1 MAMASSSKR
10 TKKNTRIGGRTGKE
24 IAGLYDLEDTIGEGH
39 FAVVKMARHVFTGE
53 RVAVKVIDKLK
64 FDSSTRVQTL
74 QEVRLMKLVQ
84 HPNVVRL
91 YEVIDTPSKLYLILE
106 LADGGDLYDYIMK
119 HEQGL
124 TETLAKKYFRQ
135 IVNAIQYCHKL
146 HVVHRDLKPENAVF
160 FEKLEMVKLTDFGF
174 SNKFSPG
181 QSLQTSCGSLAYSA
195 PEILLGDAYD
205 APAVDIW
212 SLGVILYML
221 VCGAAPFQE
230 ANDSETLT
238 MIMDCKYTF
247 PKHISSQCKKLISS
261 MLQRNPMHR
270 ACLDEIILHPW
281 LDEVKNVDSVPEWEQ
296 LPLVSREHLS
306 EEEHAYIINKM
317 VNGGVGIKEEII
329 EALDRDDYNHITATY
344 FLLAERKLRAQRHDL
359 IKKTNSKEV
368 DMTASFPLTPTR
380 NIVEASRKTVQ
391 ASCSTVESLL
401 SPEDK
406 QGFSSTG
413 KSYRIRQCSIVEEE
427 EEEENEEIIHEELDD
442 IDFKLPQRGL
452 SHHSSTSSLA
462 SVVASSLHLTL
473 ETDKSLI
480 EAPAPFPVTSQ
491 IGTGSLS
498 RQGSLRRSSGSS
510 PCSERK
516 SAPESPDTDNSLGS
530 SPARYSSKLNCQS
543 RKVPIVKSSPQHTQ
557 SGPVLNQIHEEEAEV
572 DQFPSK
578 FSSATV
584 MRRFEQRRLA
594 HKSRTQSCSSS
605 EASDDDSEKKRYDK
619 RTPPPKDDDNT
630 DPGGSSGA
638 GGFNNSSS
646 GGSGNNFGDDM
657 GRGSTRRGS
666 EGSGTGGSGG
676 GRGLPSKADDVNS
689 NRRHRHQS
697 RLRQS
702 HSLNRISELHE
713 ADFASSP
720 SIGPSIYV
728 RNDSLRSSSRD
739 DSSHNSSDGELEPPT
754 HSGSKSRVNMRI
766 LEQKLNKIQEE
777 SNNNIHKNAGS
788 EHKFG
793 MKDSLKTID
802 KVAIENEINNQKND
816 AFNNKIPDI
825 FEFSA
830 SLTFLSAKNSSS
842 RPLHRA
848 HSCSSLLTLKERAM
862 IRKKLGSQILELIGK
877 DVGNRKS
884 GVSKQDG
891 LLPINS
897 FLSLPNASRC
907 CSLC

>member
-1 MAMASSSKR
+1 MASSSKR

-146 HVVHRDLKPENAVF
+146 HVVHRDLKPENA
-160 FEKLEMVKLTDFGF
+160 
-174 SNKFSPG
+174 SG

-413 KSYRIRQCSIVEEE
+413 KSYRIRQ
-427 EEEENEEIIHEELDD
+427 
-442 IDFKLPQRGL
+442 F
-452 SHHSSTSSLA
+452 
-462 SVVASSLHLTL
+462 VASSLHLTL

-816 AFNNKIPDI
+816 A
-825 FEFSA
+825 
-830 SLTFLSAKNSSS
+830 SS